1 MSKYELI
8 AERRALLA
16 DGSGP
21 GIKTQARNGRS
32 LLAGSDRTAQPFMRI
47 KALVDIPRHGVKKGQ
62 LGGLVAGEFNLSQTG
77 DAWIDKGAIVSD
89 SALVTDDAM
98 VADQAR
104 IRGSAIISGAATV
117 NGNAVVTDQAIVRD
131 TAIVTDDARIAD
143 KSEVSG
149 SAQVGEFARLH
160 DRSRVTDRAVVN
172 GHVDLQGYA
181 VVGGEQR
188 LHAAPAH
195 AVKNIPSPV
204 DAINIRQSM
213 IDMINMH
220 TRVVDPATGAQG
232 FRPDFQVQASA
243 QELAA
248 VSDSAVK
255 QGRETPG
262 DLSSSAVVSFITM
275 FSEAVSQPA
284 FVRNRQGFF
293 EATGDRV
300 EGQTGI
306 DMLNRRFGPTDNE
319 GLLRQNVPA
328 LAADAPLRTLVG
340 RDGRPTTPDAVI
352 AQSLAPMASKS
363 ATRILFLDREKL
375 IDAISNLPPAQ
386 LETAREAL
394 IETSRQ
400 NALRLQDRNRLRATI
415 ADKQRE
421 FAVRAREP
429 WRERYTANY
438 R

>member
-21 GIKTQARNGRS
+21 GINTHARNGRS

-77 DAWIDKGAIVSD
+77 DAWIGKDAIVSD
-89 SALVTDDAM
+89 SALVSDDAL
-98 VADQAR
+98 VAGQAR
-104 IRGSAIISGAATV
+104 VRGSAIISGTATV
-117 NGNAVVTDQAIVRD
+117 KGNALVTDQAIVRD
-131 TAIVTDDARIAD
+131 AATVTDDARIAD

-149 SAQVGEFARLH
+149 SAHVGEFARLH
-160 DRSRVTDRAVVN
+160 DRARVTDRAVVSGN
-172 GHVDLQGYA
+172 VDLEGYA
-181 VVGGEQR
+181 VVGGDQR
-188 LHAAPAH
+188 LNAAPTNAI
-195 AVKNIPSPV
+195 ASVPSPV

-220 TRVVDPATGAQG
+220 TRVVDPATGAPG
-232 FRPDFQVQASA
+232 FRPDFQVQVAA

-255 QGRETPG
+255 QGRDTPG
-262 DLSSSAVVSFITM
+262 DLASPDVVSFITM
-275 FSEAVSQPA
+275 FSATVSQPA

-306 DMLNRRFGPTDNE
+306 DMLNRRFGPTDNA

-328 LAADAPLRTLVG
+328 LAADAPQKTLVG
-340 RDGRPTTPDAVI
+340 RDGRPTTADAVI
-352 AQSLAPMASKS
+352 ANSVGSLGSKS
-363 ATRILFLDREKL
+363 ATRILYLDREKL
-375 IDAISNLPPAQ
+375 IDAISDLPPAQ
-386 LETAREAL
+386 LEKARGSL
-394 IETSRQ
+394 VETGRQ
-400 NALRLQDRNRLRATI
+400 NALRLQDRNRLRAAI

-421 FAVRAREP
+421 FAVRANEP